1 MRRSASRSDSKKHA
15 ASLLGAFL
23 LAAALVSYNNLRP
36 ELGGLRYVGI
46 NLMVGAFIALTSITF
61 LGSDPS
67 ELGLTGNRPRI
78 VIAAGAAAV
87 ILVAPLFLLA
97 VFDPTARWIAD
108 DRAADLDAS
117 ELAFHVLVRIPLGT
131 ALFEEFV
138 FRGALFGLLSR
149 HGHLFGAIASSV
161 PFGLWHIRPAFAV
174 IHANAPDAGAVGAS
188 VGVSAAV
195 LITTAAGLAFCW
207 VRIKGRGIVAPFA
220 LHAAL
225 NSLALLAAALAHR
238 QLA

>member
-1 MRRSASRSDSKKHA
+1 MVKVHHLTGLSPP

-36 ELGGLRYVGI
+36 ELGGLRYVGV
-46 NLMVGAFIALTSITF
+46 NLLVGGLIALTSIAF
-61 LGSDPS
+61 LRSGPS

-78 VIAAGAAAV
+78 VAATGAAAV
-87 ILVAPLFLLA
+87 ILVSPLLLLA
-97 VFDPTARWIAD
+97 AFDPTAQLIAD
-108 DRAADLDAS
+108 DRAANLDAS
-117 ELAFHVLVRIPLGT
+117 ELAFHALIRIPLGT

-149 HGHLFGAIASSV
+149 RGHLFGAIASSV
-161 PFGLWHIRPAFAV
+161 PFGLWHIRPTFAV
-174 IHANAPDAGAVGAS
+174 IDANAPDAGAIS
-188 VGVSAAV
+188 TGVAISAAV

-207 VRIKGRGIVAPFA
+207 LRVKGRGIAAPFA